1 MDYISTPIMAT
12 FAAGTTSTTINV
24 PLINDN
30 LREGSETFDLSFT
43 IPSSLSGQVIP
54 GSITAAVGNITE
66 DSCKMIC

>member
-24 PLINDN
+24 PVINDT

-43 IPSSLSGQVIP
+43 IPPSLNGEVIP